1 MTYEEMKSSGSN
13 MEIIPCKRMQCKGA
27 APCVLNINSYM
38 NVYEFEDKIMKYMC
52 NMRPV
57 MDEFICVNLDV
68 IADRPVDFIQSLVEG
83 YIRYDGVHIKKNY
96 RVEYGKMDKEGNNHI
111 YVLEA
116 PDGACDYDM
125 AVSVFAIVC
134 IEGKAPSDWNWKEIT
149 EEVFAKK
156 EESTEVMH
164 VEGIDWKEVAF
175 AKRRMSRVLGA
186 VVGDIVGSVYEFNEI
201 KTKDFPLF
209 SEHCCPTDDSM
220 MTLAVASAL
229 VECEKDYSKLAAET
243 IKQMQLWGMKYPKA
257 GYGSMFSDWLCSNNP
272 QPYNSFGNGSAMR
285 VSPVVYFAKSL
296 EEVKELS
303 RIVTSVTHNHPEG
316 IKGAEATASAIYMAR
331 NGSSKEEIKEYI
343 EKEFHYNLD
352 RTLDEIRPG
361 YHMDETCQ
369 RTVPEA
375 IIAFLES
382 KDFEDAVRNA
392 VSLGG
397 DTDTLGAITGSIA
410 EAFYGI
416 PAVLIAECKSRI
428 DKGLMTDVLDEFAHV
443 LGRSEDTYS
452 DEVDE
457 TQANQ
462 MIEAAID

>member
-1 MTYEEMKSSGSN
+1 
-13 MEIIPCKRMQCKGA
+13 
-27 APCVLNINSYM
+27 
-38 NVYEFEDKIMKYMC
+38 
-52 NMRPV
+52 MR
-57 MDEFICVNLDV
+57 
-68 IADRPVDFIQSLVEG
+68 
-83 YIRYDGVHIKKNY
+83 
-96 RVEYGKMDKEGNNHI
+96 
-111 YVLEA
+111 
-116 PDGACDYDM
+116 
-125 AVSVFAIVC
+125 
-134 IEGKAPSDWNWKEIT
+134 
-149 EEVFAKK
+149 KK

-316 IKGAEATASAIYMAR
+316 IKGAEAAVVAAYMALHE
-331 NGSSKEEIKEYI
+331 SKKEEIFAVINAEYYPMN
-343 EKEFHYNLD
+343 F
-352 RTLDEIRPG
+352 TLDEIRAD
-361 YHMDETCQ
+361 YEFNETCQ
-369 RTVPEA
+369 ETVPQALKAFFEA
-375 IIAFLES
+375 TS
-382 KDFEDAVRNA
+382 FEDAIRNA
-392 VSLGG
+392 ISIGG
-397 DTDTLGAITGSIA
+397 DSDTIAAITGAVAGAYYGVPLHIEHKALKYLDKLQVSAYYRFVKYLCGDA
-410 EAFYGI
+410 EWF
-416 PAVLIAECKSRI
+416 EES
-428 DKGLMTDVLDEFAHV
+428 
-443 LGRSEDTYS
+443 
-452 DEVDE
+452 
-457 TQANQ
+457 
-462 MIEAAID
+462 

>member
-175 AKRRMSRVLGA
+175 A
-186 VVGDIVGSVYEFNEI
+186 
-201 KTKDFPLF
+201 
-209 SEHCCPTDDSM
+209 
-220 MTLAVASAL
+220 
-229 VECEKDYSKLAAET
+229 
-243 IKQMQLWGMKYPKA
+243 
-257 GYGSMFSDWLCSNNP
+257 
-272 QPYNSFGNGSAMR
+272 
-285 VSPVVYFAKSL
+285 
-296 EEVKELS
+296 
-303 RIVTSVTHNHPEG
+303 
-316 IKGAEATASAIYMAR
+316 
-331 NGSSKEEIKEYI
+331 
-343 EKEFHYNLD
+343 
-352 RTLDEIRPG
+352 
-361 YHMDETCQ
+361 
-369 RTVPEA
+369 
-375 IIAFLES
+375 
-382 KDFEDAVRNA
+382 
-392 VSLGG
+392 
-397 DTDTLGAITGSIA
+397 
-410 EAFYGI
+410 
-416 PAVLIAECKSRI
+416 
-428 DKGLMTDVLDEFAHV
+428 
-443 LGRSEDTYS
+443 
-452 DEVDE
+452 
-457 TQANQ
+457 
-462 MIEAAID
+462 

>member
-83 YIRYDGVHIKKNY
+83 YIRYDDVHIKKNY

-125 AVSVFAIVC
+125 AVSVFAMVC
-134 IEGKAPSDWNWKEIT
+134 IEGKAPSDWHWKEIT
-149 EEVFAKK
+149 EKVFAKK

-164 VEGIDWKEVAF
+164 VEGIDWKEA
-175 AKRRMSRVLGA
+175 ALLKRKMRRVLGA
-186 VVGDIVGSVYEFNEI
+186 IIGDIVGSVYEFNEI

-209 SEHCCPTDDSM
+209 SEHCCPTDDSI
-220 MTLAVASAL
+220 MTLAIASAL

-316 IKGAEATASAIYMAR
+316 IKGAEATAVAAYMALHECK
-331 NGSSKEEIKEYI
+331 KEEIFAVINAEYYPMN
-343 EKEFHYNLD
+343 F
-352 RTLDEIRPG
+352 TLDEIRAD
-361 YHMDETCQ
+361 YEFNETCQ
-369 RTVPEA
+369 ETVPQALKAFFEA
-375 IIAFLES
+375 TS
-382 KDFEDAVRNA
+382 FEDAIRNA
-392 VSLGG
+392 ISIGG
-397 DTDTLGAITGSIA
+397 DSDTIAAITGAVAGAYYGVPLHIEHKALKYLDKLQVSAYYRFVKYLCGDA
-410 EAFYGI
+410 EWF
-416 PAVLIAECKSRI
+416 EES
-428 DKGLMTDVLDEFAHV
+428 
-443 LGRSEDTYS
+443 
-452 DEVDE
+452 
-457 TQANQ
+457 
-462 MIEAAID
+462 